1 MRLNDALLGL
11 LLFGVAAALYLGS
24 RDFRPIPGQQI
35 GAGAFPTVLATG
47 FALCG
52 VILVISGLR
61 SRLPAIVW
69 TDWTREPDGIRNVVV
84 IIALVI
90 FYIAFSRQ
98 LGFMLT
104 MAPIILI
111 MLRLFD
117 VGWLLSLT
125 IAVIAV
131 LGMQYLFGRFLLVP
145 LPWGLLTPIR
155 WW

>member
-35 GAGAFPTVLATG
+35 GAGAFPGVLAAG

-61 SRLPAIVW
+61 NRMPAI
-69 TDWTREPDGIRNVVV
+69 TRAEWTREPHGIRNVLVV
-84 IIALVI
+84 IGLVI
-90 FYIAFSRQ
+90 FYIAFARQ

-104 MAPIILI
+104 MAPILVV
-111 MLRLFD
+111 MLRLFG
-117 VGWLLSLT
+117 VGWLLSL
-125 IAVIAV
+125 AVAIIAV
-131 LGMQYLFGRFLLVP
+131 LGMQYLFGRVLLVP
-145 LPWGLLTPIR
+145 LPWGLLAPVR